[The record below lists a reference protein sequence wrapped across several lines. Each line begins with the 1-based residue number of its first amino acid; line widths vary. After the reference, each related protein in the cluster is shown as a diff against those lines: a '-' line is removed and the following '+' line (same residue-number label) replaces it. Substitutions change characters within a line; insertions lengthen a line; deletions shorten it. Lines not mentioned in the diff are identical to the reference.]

1 VPADEGR
8 SAWTRP
14 AFVGSAVLL
23 LALAILAGWLLTRGD
38 GDPNGPG
45 ATASP
50 GAAASPGATGA
61 PTSRPT
67 GTAAP
72 SAPPSAEPSVCG
84 LTAEAASG
92 TLTRAPDARWDLV
105 GTVAAPSV
113 EGQGP
118 GEDDDGLRTC
128 FARTP
133 TGALLAAAN
142 VAAMGSNATLVERM
156 TNEMTAAGPGRE
168 AALGRIADE
177 GAPAVPSVVRY
188 QIRGFRLLD
197 YSGTEASV
205 DLALGV
211 DGGLTG
217 SFVLDLRWEDGD
229 WKVVLTD
236 DGGLGSLPAPVPDL
250 TGYTLW
256 SGA

>member
-1 VPADEGR
+1 MPADEGR
-8 SAWTRP
+8 SVWTRP

-38 GDPNGPG
+38 GAPAD
-45 ATASP
+45 P
-50 GAAASPGATGA
+50 GAAASPGVSQA
-61 PTSRPT
+61 PTPDPA
-67 GTAAP
+67 GTDDPATT
-72 SAPPSAEPSVCG
+72 APPSAGPSACG
-84 LTAEAASG
+84 LRAEADSG

-113 EGQGP
+113 EDQGP

-128 FARTP
+128 YARTP

-156 TNEMTAAGPGRE
+156 TAEMTAAGPGRE
-168 AALGRIADE
+168 AALERIADE

-211 DGGLTG
+211 EGGLTG
-217 SFVLDLRWEDGD
+217 SFVLDLRWEEGD

>member
-1 VPADEGR
+1 MPADEGR

-23 LALAILAGWLLTRGD
+23 LALLILVVWLLARGD
-38 GDPNGPG
+38 GAPADPGTAAPG
-45 ATASP
+45 SA
-50 GAAASPGATGA
+50 
-61 PTSRPT
+61 
-67 GTAAP
+67 TAAP
-72 SAPPSAEPSVCG
+72 SAGRESPTTGPTGTARAAPGRSVCG
-84 LTAEAASG
+84 LTEEADSG
-92 TLTRAPDARWDLV
+92 TLTRAPAATWQLV

-128 FARTP
+128 YARTP

-142 VAAMGSNATLVERM
+142 VAAMGSSPQLIGRM
-156 TNEMTAAGPGRE
+156 TEEMTAEGPGRD
-168 AALGRIADE
+168 AALKYLEA
-177 GAPAVPSVVRY
+177 GAAPEIPTGVRY

-197 YSGTEASV
+197 YTGTEASV

>member
-1 VPADEGR
+1 MPADEGR
-8 SAWTRP
+8 SVWTRP

-23 LALAILAGWLLTRGD
+23 LALAILAVWLLTRGD
-38 GDPNGPG
+38 GAPAGPG
-45 ATASP
+45 S
-50 GAAASPGATGA
+50 AASPSATEA
-61 PTSRPT
+61 PTSGRT
-67 GTAAP
+67 GTADAP
-72 SAPPSAEPSVCG
+72 TTAPPSPRPSVCG
-84 LTAEAASG
+84 LTAEADSG
-92 TLTRAPDARWDLV
+92 TLTRAPETGWELV

-113 EGQGP
+113 EGMGP
-118 GEDDDGLRTC
+118 GAVEDGLRTC
-128 FARTP
+128 YARTP

-156 TNEMTAAGPGRE
+156 TAEMTAEGPGRE
-168 AALGRIADE
+168 AALERIADE
-177 GAPAVPSVVRY
+177 GAPAVPGAVRY

>member
-1 VPADEGR
+1 MPADEGR

-23 LALAILAGWLLTRGD
+23 LALLILVVWLLLRGD
-38 GDPNGPG
+38 GTPADPGTAATPG
-45 ATASP
+45 T
-50 GAAASPGATGA
+50 
-61 PTSRPT
+61 
-67 GTAAP
+67 TAAP
-72 SAPPSAEPSVCG
+72 SAGRDGTTPGPTATAAPARSVCG
-84 LTAEAASG
+84 LEEEADSG
-92 TLTRAPDARWDLV
+92 TLTRAPTATWELV
-105 GTVAAPSV
+105 DTVAAPSV

-128 FARTP
+128 YARTP

-142 VAAMGSNATLVERM
+142 VAAMGSSPELVGRM
-156 TNEMTAAGPGRE
+156 TKEMTAEGPGRD
-168 AALGRIADE
+168 AALAYLEADA
-177 GAPAVPSVVRY
+177 APEIPGGVRY

-197 YSGTEASV
+197 YTGTEASV

-211 DGGLTG
+211 EGGLTG

>member
-14 AFVGSAVLL
+14 AFVVSAVLL
-23 LALAILAGWLLTRGD
+23 LALLILVVWLLVRGD
-38 GDPNGPG
+38 GAPADP
-45 ATASP
+45 
-50 GAAASPGATGA
+50 
-61 PTSRPT
+61 

-72 SAPPSAEPSVCG
+72 GGTTASPSSAGTGPTTRPTQTASAEASVCG
-84 LTAEAASG
+84 LTEEADSG
-92 TLTRAPDARWDLV
+92 TLTRAPAAEWELV

-113 EGQGP
+113 EGMGP
-118 GEDDDGLRTC
+118 GEDVDGLRTC
-128 FARTP
+128 YARTP

-142 VAAMGSNATLVERM
+142 VAAMGSSPQLVERM
-156 TNEMTAAGPGRE
+156 TEEMTAKGAGRD
-168 AALGRIADE
+168 AALKRLEADA
-177 GAPAVPSVVRY
+177 APEIPGGVRY
-188 QIRGFRLLD
+188 QIRGFRLLE
-197 YSGTEASV
+197 YTGTEASV

-229 WKVVLTD
+229 WKVVLTE

>member
-23 LALAILAGWLLTRGD
+23 LALLILVVWLLVRGD
-38 GDPNGPG
+38 G
-45 ATASP
+45 
-50 GAAASPGATGA
+50 A
-61 PTSRPT
+61 PPDA
-67 GTAAP
+67 GAAP
-72 SAPPSAEPSVCG
+72 SGGVSAAPSSAGPSPTTEPTQTASAGPSVCG
-84 LTAEAASG
+84 LTEEADSG
-92 TLTRAPDARWDLV
+92 TLTRAPSATWELV

-113 EGQGP
+113 EGMGP

-128 FARTP
+128 YARTP

-142 VAAMGSNATLVERM
+142 VAAMGSSPELIGRM
-156 TNEMTAAGPGRE
+156 TEEMTAEGPGRD
-168 AALGRIADE
+168 AALKYLEADA
-177 GAPAVPSVVRY
+177 APEIPAGVRY
-188 QIRGFRLLD
+188 QIRGFRMLD
-197 YSGTEASV
+197 YTGTEASV

>member
-23 LALAILAGWLLTRGD
+23 LALAILAVWLLARGD
-38 GDPNGPG
+38 DAPADPG
-45 ATASP
+45 ATA
-50 GAAASPGATGA
+50 TGTTQA
-61 PTSRPT
+61 PSSGPT
-67 GTAAP
+67 GSGGPSTAP
-72 SAPPSAEPSVCG
+72 SASPSAAPSVCG
-84 LTAEAASG
+84 LTAVADSG
-92 TLTRAPDARWDLV
+92 TLTRAPDAEWELV

-113 EGQGP
+113 EGMGP
-118 GEDDDGLRTC
+118 GTEDDGLRTC
-128 FARTP
+128 YARTP
-133 TGALLAAAN
+133 TGAVLAAAN
-142 VAAMGSNATLVERM
+142 VAAMGSSAPLVERM
-156 TNEMTAAGPGRE
+156 TEEMTAAGPGRD
-168 AALGRIADE
+168 AALKNLADD
-177 GAPAVPSVVRY
+177 GARAVPSVVRY
-188 QIRGFRLLD
+188 QVRGFRLLD

-211 DGGLTG
+211 EGGATG

-236 DGGLGSLPAPVPDL
+236 DGGLGSLPAQVPDL
-250 TGYTLW
+250 AGYTLW

>member
-1 VPADEGR
+1 MPTDEGR
-8 SAWTRP
+8 SVWTRP

-38 GDPNGPG
+38 GAPAD
-45 ATASP
+45 P
-50 GAAASPGATGA
+50 GAAASPGVSQP
-61 PTSRPT
+61 PTPDPT
-67 GTAAP
+67 GTDDPATT
-72 SAPPSAEPSVCG
+72 APPSAGPSACG
-84 LTAEAASG
+84 LTAEADSG

-128 FARTP
+128 YARTP

-156 TNEMTAAGPGRE
+156 TAEMTAAGPGRE
-168 AALGRIADE
+168 AALERIADE
-177 GAPAVPSVVRY
+177 GAPAVPAVVRY

-197 YSGTEASV
+197 YTGTEASV

-211 DGGLTG
+211 EGGLTG

>member
-1 VPADEGR
+1 M
-8 SAWTRP
+8 
-14 AFVGSAVLL
+14 
-23 LALAILAGWLLTRGD
+23 
-38 GDPNGPG
+38 
-45 ATASP
+45 
-50 GAAASPGATGA
+50 
-61 PTSRPT
+61 
-67 GTAAP
+67 
-72 SAPPSAEPSVCG
+72 
-84 LTAEAASG
+84 
-92 TLTRAPDARWDLV
+92 

-113 EGQGP
+113 EGMGP

-128 FARTP
+128 YARTP
-133 TGALLAAAN
+133 TGAVLAAAN
-142 VAAMGSNATLVERM
+142 VAAMGSSPELVGRM
-156 TNEMTAAGPGRE
+156 TEEMTAEGPGRD
-168 AALGRIADE
+168 AALDHLEAD
-177 GAPAVPSVVRY
+177 GAPEIPGGVRY

-197 YSGTEASV
+197 YTGTEASV
-205 DLALGV
+205 DVALGV

>member
-1 VPADEGR
+1 MPADEGR

-23 LALAILAGWLLTRGD
+23 LALAVLAVWLLSRGD
-38 GDPNGPG
+38 DAP
-45 ATASP
+45 ADA
-50 GAAASPGATGA
+50 GAAASPVARAA
-61 PTSRPT
+61 PTSDPT
-67 GTAAP
+67 GTGGP
-72 SAPPSAEPSVCG
+72 SATATAPPKAENSVCG
-84 LTAEAASG
+84 LDAEADSG
-92 TLTRAPDARWDLV
+92 TLTRAPDAEWELV

-113 EGQGP
+113 EGMGP
-118 GEDDDGLRTC
+118 GAEEDGLRTC
-128 FARTP
+128 YARTP

-142 VAAMGSNATLVERM
+142 VAAMGSDAALVEEM
-156 TNEMTAAGPGRE
+156 TAEMTAAGPGRE
-168 AALGRIADE
+168 AALERIADD
-177 GAPAVPSVVRY
+177 GAPAVPTAVRY
-188 QIRGFRLLD
+188 QVRGFRLLD

-211 DGGLTG
+211 EGGATG

-236 DGGLGSLPAPVPDL
+236 DGGLGSLPALLPDL
-250 TGYTLW
+250 AGYTLW